1 MATTPARRDDD
12 RDHGT
17 GVVARLLGGIALGL
31 LALALLAVLALT
43 LLNTAPGRSFV
54 ARQLAGIAPE
64 SGLKVD
70 VGRLEGSLYG
80 RLRIRDLRLSDPQ
93 GVFATSPLVELDWRP
108 AALIQKQVA
117 INALTAETLRVLR
130 LPALNETT
138 SEGPLLPDIDI
149 SVGRLAIDR
158 IILDPPV
165 AGQRHVLALQGRAD
179 IADRRAVVVA
189 DARAAAGD
197 RLRLDLDAVPDDDR
211 FDIDLTLVA
220 PVGGVVD
227 GIAGLGR
234 PLNARVAGD
243 GGWTRWS
250 GTATASLGDTPLLDL
265 RLGGRDGNFTL
276 TGDARL
282 AALLSG
288 APARLFAP
296 ALTLNG
302 TAQLAERRADISL
315 RAASTALD
323 VTALGLVDLG
333 EGRLGNLRVDARLLR
348 PEALLHD
355 ARGSDVRLALV
366 LDGPF
371 ATPLVDYRVDAAA
384 LAFGDSGVE
393 QVHAEGRTQLARTG
407 PIVVPVAATIARV
420 TGVDEAVGGVLR
432 SLAINGTLRVT
443 PEQLLSDDLRIRSAQ
458 LNATAVLAMTFATG
472 EYDLA
477 LKGAIN
483 RYVFAGLGVLDLTT
497 DARLAPTA
505 NGEMG
510 IRGTVQAR
518 VRRVDNE
525 ALRDALGSLPTI
537 SAAFE
542 RRPDGTIR
550 FDRGRVTAA
559 KLRIAD
565 ARGLYRPNG
574 TVVIDASGSSTDYG
588 PFTVRAEGPAA
599 RPAIRLRA
607 ARPNVGVQLSDV
619 DVVMTPTA
627 AGYTI
632 AVRAGS
638 PYGSLAARARL
649 ALEGGPLALDLEGL
663 QLAGLTARG
672 RLVQT
677 AAGPF
682 AGRLTIAGSGI
693 TGTVDLAA
701 AGAIQ
706 RVEGALRA
714 DKASLALEEPI
725 LIAQGSAN
733 FTALLYPDAP
743 AISGK
748 ASIRGLRRG
757 ALALKRADAEGNY
770 RGGRGTATLSAAG
783 RSGVPFEL
791 AANAGFAPDRIR
803 IDASG
808 NANRVTLKLASPAEL
823 VAVRGGWRLLPA
835 TVEFGDGRTE
845 IAGTFADQ
853 TQVSARLINVDLGIS
868 RAISPE
874 LRLGG
879 RLSGDI
885 EAMLPTRGAPQ
896 LRAGLAILGLTRSSL
911 AGTSRPIDIGVNASL
926 AASGGAVRARLRRGA
941 TVVGQLQARLAPLP
955 GNVFDPPME
964 RLLAAPMVGNFRYD
978 GPAEALWALS
988 GVTGHEVRGPLVVT
1002 ADFAGRV
1009 SEPRVSGTARAQ
1021 GLRYDNLA
1029 FGTSVR
1035 DIALDSRFDGARFD
1049 LLSLTGRTG
1058 ESGTVSARGTA
1069 ELSAERGFPANIE
1082 AQLDRARLATR
1093 DDLAA
1098 TVTGPLRLTN
1108 GRNGANVSGDLQIES
1123 ARYNIARDT
1132 GAADIP
1138 TLAVRRVPAPGAVPP
1153 RPAATAAAAATSS
1166 TIALDVRARAN
1177 NGIRAEGM
1185 GLESEWQADVRAGG
1199 TSTAPRLTGSIDLVR
1214 GTFSFA
1220 GRRFDLTRGIVRLNG
1235 SNPPNPTIDVVA
1247 EAQIDDITATI
1258 TVGGTAT
1265 APVIA
1270 FASVPQLPQDEVLSR
1285 MLFGRS
1291 VGELSAMQA
1300 LQLATSVASLRGG
1313 SGGLNPLG
1321 KLRQATGFDRFRVL
1335 GADRDAGRGTSLAV
1349 GEYLGD
1355 NVYVEVTTDI
1365 RGYTATQLEIALSK
1379 ALSIITQV
1387 GGSGDTNVGLRYGKD
1402 Y

>member
-1 MATTPARRDDD
+1 MASAPPPSAAD
-12 RDHGT
+12 RDHGA
-17 GVVARLLGGIALGL
+17 GVVTRLLGGIALGL
-31 LALALLAVLALT
+31 LGLVLLAGLALALL
-43 LLNTAPGRSFV
+43 NTDPGRSLV

-64 SGLKVD
+64 SGLKIE

-93 GVFATSPLVELDWRP
+93 GVFATAPLVELDWRP
-108 AALIQKQVA
+108 AALLQKHVA
-117 INALTAETLRVLR
+117 INTLSAATVRVLR
-130 LPALNETT
+130 LPALTETS

-149 SVGRLAIDR
+149 SVERLALDR

-165 AGQRHVLALQGRAD
+165 AGRRHVLALQGRAD
-179 IADRRAVVVA
+179 IADRRAVIAA

-197 RLRLDLDAVPDDDR
+197 RLRLALDAVPDDDR
-211 FDIDLTLVA
+211 FDLALTLVA

-227 GIAGLGR
+227 GIARLGR
-234 PLNARVAGD
+234 PLTARVAGD
-243 GGWTRWS
+243 GGWARWN

-265 RLGGRDGNFTL
+265 RLGGRDGAFTL
-276 TGDARL
+276 AGSARP
-282 AALLSG
+282 AVLLSG

-302 TAQLAERRADISL
+302 SATLAERRADISL
-315 RAASTALD
+315 RAASDALD
-323 VTALGLVDLG
+323 VTARGRVDLAAS
-333 EGRLGNLRVDARLLR
+333 RFGNLRVDARLLR
-348 PEALLHD
+348 PEALLDD
-355 ARGSDVRLALV
+355 ARGRDVRLALV
-366 LDGPF
+366 LDGAF

-384 LAFGDSGVE
+384 LAFADSGVE
-393 QVHAEGRTQLARTG
+393 QVHVEGRTQLTATG

-432 SLAINGTLRVT
+432 NLAINGTLRVT

-505 NGEMG
+505 AGEMG

-518 VRRVDNE
+518 VRRIDNA

-559 KLRIAD
+559 RLRVAD
-565 ARGLYRPNG
+565 ARGVYRPDG

-607 ARPNVGVQLSDV
+607 ARPNVGVQLSDL

-627 AGYTI
+627 AGYAIT
-632 AVRAGS
+632 ARSGS
-638 PYGSLAARARL
+638 PYGPIAARARL
-649 ALEGGPLALDLEGL
+649 ALDSGPIAIDIDAV
-663 QLAGLTARG
+663 QVAGLTARG
-672 RLVQT
+672 RVVQT

-682 AGRLTIAGSGI
+682 AGTLAIAGSGI
-693 TGTVDLAA
+693 SGTVQLAA

-706 RVEGALRA
+706 RIDAALRA
-714 DKASLALEEPI
+714 DKASLALEEPV
-725 LIAQGSAN
+725 LIAQGSATV
-733 FTALLYPDAP
+733 TALLYPDAP

-757 ALALKRADAEGNY
+757 ALALTRADAEGSY
-770 RGGRGTATLSAAG
+770 RGGTGTATVSAAG
-783 RSGVPFEL
+783 RNGVPFEL
-791 AANAGFAPDRIR
+791 VASAGFAPDRIR
-803 IDASG
+803 IGASG
-808 NANRVTLKLASPAEL
+808 NANRVALKLAAPAEL

-835 TVEFGDGRTE
+835 TVELGNGRAE

-853 TQVSARLINVDLGIS
+853 TQVSAKLVNVDLAIS

-885 EAMLPTRGAPQ
+885 AALLPPRGAPQ
-896 LRAGLAILGLTRSSL
+896 LKAGLAILGLTRSSL
-911 AGTSRPIDIGVNASL
+911 AGTSSPIDIGVNATL

-941 TVVGQLQARLAPLP
+941 DVVGQLQARLAPLP

-1035 DIALDSRFDGARFD
+1035 DIALDSRFTGARFD

-1058 ESGTVSARGTA
+1058 DSGRISAKGTA

-1153 RPAATAAAAATSS
+1153 RPAATTAAAAPSS

-1185 GLESEWQADVRAGG
+1185 GLESEWEADVRAGG
-1199 TSTAPRLTGSIDLVR
+1199 TATAPRLTGTIDLVR

-1220 GRRFDLTRGIVRLNG
+1220 GRRFDLTRGTVRLTG
-1235 SNPPNPTIDVVA
+1235 STPPNPTIDVVA

-1300 LQLATSVASLRGG
+1300 LQLASSVASLRGG
-1313 SGGLNPLG
+1313 GGGLNPLG

-1355 NVYVEVTTDI
+1355 NVYVEVTTDV